1 MCLLEGVSC
10 KQGAVSSFMEKP
22 HKRLIAWQKS
32 MDLVVLIYELTKS
45 FPREETYGLTSQMRR
60 AAVSAPSNIAEGAAD
75 RSKDQFRNFLRTAIG
90 SLNELNTQLEIAFRI
105 GYLNERSHISAQQ
118 LLDECLAVTFGL
130 KRSLDN

>member
-1 MCLLEGVSC
+1 
-10 KQGAVSSFMEKP
+10 MEKP

-75 RSKDQFRNFLRTAIG
+75 RSKDQFRNFLRTAVG

-105 GYLNERSHISAQQ
+105 GYLDETSHTSAQQ